1 MIAIISNAGGFIT
14 IGYFNN
20 VIPRGCKIHQLIEDA
35 TITLLGLSS
44 NKLQL
49 FFSDAILFWPETAD
63 FNKSHLLVEEGCSTM
78 LEIQNNAS
86 IKFSGKRNAVA

>member
-1 MIAIISNAGGFIT
+1 MRQT
-14 IGYFNN
+14 PIGMVLEEKNILLAPSFLMSQ
-20 VIPRGCKIHQLIEDA
+20 GTGTSSA
-35 TITLLGLSS
+35 SLLGLSS

-63 FNKSHLLVEEGCSTM
+63 FNKSHLLVQVEEGCSTM

-86 IKFSGKRNAVA
+86 IKYSGSSWNRRE

>member
-35 TITLLGLSS
+35 TITPVDTQQG
-44 NKLQL
+44 NY
-49 FFSDAILFWPETAD
+49 
-63 FNKSHLLVEEGCSTM
+63 C
-78 LEIQNNAS
+78 
-86 IKFSGKRNAVA
+86 